1 MTFINFAGAI
11 LFWFLAYFCLLANE
25 PLQSYNS
32 AYQTICESVQQ
43 FWRRPTSWYR
53 SFGFRTSR
61 LQQPHRC
68 TFDLAQAIGAARS
81 QVRGQR
87 LLLVTFSIFVLI
99 FLLIQ
104 STTPAVVRGE
114 GFIISMDGEG
124 AILELAS
131 LVAKEHGEG
140 PKTVL
145 GPSSYAKPT
154 VKRSYRRAV
163 RRAMQCGYTWYK
175 GRLFTTSSRSASVC
189 PPSESH
195 VTASTPTVQPS
206 KRHQRQ
212 RMLCLTWNSGGLAQ
226 ATWDMFQQWADKQEV
241 DFITIQETHWQF
253 TSEWTQS
260 NYHCIHSGYS
270 NRQAG
275 ILCMVSKRL
284 CQAHHLSWTEVD
296 PGRLLHLRVHGESR
310 SIDFLTVYQH
320 VFSNDRLEQRQTF
333 LDQLNNVLS
342 RIPQRNMLVL
352 LGDFNTSLL
361 TKSKV
366 VGSGQ
371 FVHNGRRQSGTQH
384 TDSSELHDLL
394 RQHSLLALNTW
405 MVDNTA
411 TFVNGAVALQ
421 VGLHLL
427 QTSSC

>member
-53 SFGFRTSR
+53 SFGFQTSR

-87 LLLVTFSIFVLI
+87 LLLVTFSIFALI

-163 RRAMQCGYTWYK
+163 RRAMQCGYTWYR

-189 PPSESH
+189 SPSESH

-226 ATWDMFQQWADKQEV
+226 A
-241 DFITIQETHWQF
+241 
-253 TSEWTQS
+253 
-260 NYHCIHSGYS
+260 
-270 NRQAG
+270 G

-284 CQAHHLSWTEVD
+284 CQ
-296 PGRLLHLRVHGESR
+296 
-310 SIDFLTVYQH
+310 
-320 VFSNDRLEQRQTF
+320 
-333 LDQLNNVLS
+333 
-342 RIPQRNMLVL
+342 
-352 LGDFNTSLL
+352 
-361 TKSKV
+361 V

-371 FVHNGRRQSGTQH
+371 FVHNGRRQSGWTTSVADKFMLTKLPKRFMH
-384 TDSSELHDLL
+384 YLTFSCAVPLELNMYHC
-394 RQHSLLALNTW
+394 W
-405 MVDNTA
+405 YP
-411 TFVNGAVALQ
+411 
-421 VGLHLL
+421 
-427 QTSSC
+427 